1 MLNKKIYRYTNV
13 ELLDQ
18 IKNGSSKALV
28 NQAQAEFDKRDLSES
43 DLNKVEE
50 EYVKFKAYQEKR
62 RDEPLTKE
70 EWFNFFFWSFLQ
82 PNSRWI
88 KDSFSESEYERFQT
102 HGFDKKTKQ
111 ATEAKIFGFIF
122 WFIIA
127 TVLIFF
133 VLPKLGL

>member
-13 ELLDQ
+13 ELIDQ
-18 IKNGSSKALV
+18 IKNGSSKTLI
-28 NQAQAEFDKRDLSES
+28 NQAQEELDKRDLSHLE
-43 DLNKVEE
+43 LNKLEE

-88 KDSFSESEYERFQT
+88 KDNFSESEYERFQT
-102 HGFDKKTKQ
+102 HGFDKKIKQ
-111 ATEAKIFGFIF
+111 ATEAKIYGFIF

-133 VLPKLGL
+133 VFPKLGL